1 MKELLTRI
9 SRPVARLMEKIIND
23 LLFRIAFICRMF
35 HSSPMPRKIF
45 ISKIDSIGDFILFSP
60 CLALLR
66 EIYREKHIVLLV
78 QDKAY
83 ALAEKCPYVDEVWQ
97 INHRMFRRNPVEK
110 FRWFLKMFR
119 ADFQVAV
126 ESVYSTN
133 LYHLECLIGW
143 SGAPR
148 RIGFTCTYSKIKRD
162 VKSQYFNE
170 LVPERKETVFEM
182 ERDFE
187 MLRYLGSRSEC
198 PGKAELW
205 LQEEDLLVAE
215 EVKKRIG
222 TSSYAVVF
230 PGAGH
235 CIKVWKAENFIETIA
250 GIFPEWPMC
259 WIVCGSVNE
268 FDVCE
273 GIQKRLESLSIP
285 AENYAGKTTLREV
298 CGLMQGAAF
307 YLGNDTM
314 ATHLAA
320 AVGVPS
326 VCILGG
332 AHYGRFY
339 PYPGNCQTV
348 SVTADLECQ
357 GCNWECSRDEAEC
370 IISIPVEKVV
380 HAARNLLQSTYAKQ
394 EIHDKKRCI

>member
-1 MKELLTRI
+1 LLNI
-9 SRPVARLMEKIIND
+9 F
-23 LLFRIAFICRMF
+23 LFRSSFIFRKR
-35 HSSPMPRKIF
+35 SSIYQKQKVFLSRA
-45 ISKIDSIGDFILFSP
+45 DSIGDFVLFSP
-60 CLALLR
+60 CLAA
-66 EIYREKHIVLLV
+66 YREVFREGHIVLLV
-78 QDKAY
+78 QDITY
-83 ALAEKCPYVDEVWQ
+83 SLAETCPYVDEVWQ
-97 INHRMFRRNPVEK
+97 INHRKFRRNPVEK

-119 ADFQVAV
+119 ADFQVAI

-133 LYHLECLIGW
+133 YYPLECLIGW

-162 VKSQYFNE
+162 VISQYFNE
-170 LVPERKETVFEM
+170 LVPERKGTVFEM

-187 MLRYLGSRSEC
+187 MLRYLGSKREC
-198 PGKAELW
+198 PEKAEFW
-205 LQEEDLLVAE
+205 LQESDLLVAK
-215 EVKKRIG
+215 EVHKRIG
-222 TSSYAVVF
+222 TKSYAVIF

-235 CIKVWKAENFIETIA
+235 CVKVWKAENFIETIA

-259 WIVCGSVNE
+259 WIVCGTASE
-268 FDVCE
+268 FDLCE

-285 AENYAGKTTLREV
+285 AENFAGKTTLREM

-320 AVGVPS
+320 AAGVPS

-339 PYPGNCQTV
+339 PYPGNYQTV
-348 SVTADLECQ
+348 PVTADLECQ

-380 HAARNLLQSTYAKQ
+380 HAARSLLQATFAK
-394 EIHDKKRCI
+394 HF